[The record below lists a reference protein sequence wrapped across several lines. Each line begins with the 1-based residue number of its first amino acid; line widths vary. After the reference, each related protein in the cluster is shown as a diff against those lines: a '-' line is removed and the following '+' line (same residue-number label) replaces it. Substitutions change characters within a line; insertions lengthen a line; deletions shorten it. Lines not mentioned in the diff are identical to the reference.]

1 MRLDFYIPPRFER
14 RIKNNAIKTEFDE
27 IWEWMGR
34 YQMTGW
40 YYYLGSTDL
49 DKVTLKAQK
58 INLNQVD
65 FVLCFGTGGSYQ
77 GVEMLLQ
84 FSPYKNKFIFVG
96 PSLDPEEVQ
105 KILEK
110 IKGKKIGVNLISKSG
125 GTLEIMIFLNLF
137 KPFLTQAAW
146 ICLIT
151 SNQNFL
157 DFIKEHFKQPEI
169 FHFEIA
175 KDIGGRFS
183 IASSMGLVIATQGGL
198 NFDDFSEQFLL
209 ARKEMESGDNLI
221 PFERGIA
228 RYLFFTHGK
237 ILENL
242 ATNSKKIMPTLKWAR
257 QLWAE
262 SNGKEYKSMF
272 ISTGFYP
279 EDAHSVGQ
287 IWKEGPRKVTETYFV
302 VEEQNN
308 DIVFDTPLVFKD
320 LSLQESSLNK
330 INLAFSEAMIEDRF
344 ECGIPVSVYRLPK
357 MDLATW
363 GRLAFNE
370 MVAVVVEAYL
380 LGVNPFNQPGVE
392 SYKTK
397 VKEKIL

>member
-1 MRLDFYIPPRFER
+1 MKLDFYIPPRFER

-49 DKVTLKAQK
+49 DRVTEKAK
-58 INLNQVD
+58 KMDMNQVD
-65 FVLCFGTGGSYQ
+65 YVLSIGTGGSYQ
-77 GVEMLLQ
+77 GVDMLLQ
-84 FSPYKNKFIFVG
+84 FSPHQEKFIFIG
-96 PSLDPEEVQ
+96 PSLDPDEIAAIMK
-105 KILEK
+105 KIE
-110 IKGKKIGVNLISKSG
+110 GKRIGVNLISKSG
-125 GTLEIMIFLNLF
+125 GTLEILIFINLF
-137 KPFLTQAAW
+137 RPFLEQAQW
-146 ICLIT
+146 MCLIT
-151 SNQNFL
+151 SNPSFVS
-157 DFIKEHFKQPEI
+157 FIQEHFKKPEI
-169 FHFEIA
+169 FDFEIA

-183 IASSMGLVIATQGGL
+183 IASSMGLVVATQGGL
-198 NFDDFSEQFLL
+198 NFDDFSAQFLA
-209 ARKEMESGDNLI
+209 ARKEMEAGENLL

-228 RYLFFTHGK
+228 RYLLFTDGK

-242 ATNSKKIMPTLKWAR
+242 ATNSKKIMPTLQWAR

-272 ISTGFYP
+272 VSTGFYP

-302 VEEQNN
+302 VEQNH
-308 DIVFDTPLVFKD
+308 DIVFDTSLSIKD
-320 LSLQESSLNK
+320 LKIQVNSLNQ

-344 ECGIPVSVYRLPK
+344 ECGIPVTVYRLPK

-370 MVAVVVEAYL
+370 MAAVVVEAYL

-392 SYKTK
+392 SYKAK
-397 VKEKIL
+397 VKDRIL